1 MIATGTYELLAI
13 KFAAE
18 GGFRHPVRL
27 SKRLD
32 TMSGLSRRSFLVG
45 SATTVAAP
53 SVVLAQ
59 GSADL
64 DVAIIG
70 AGAAGIAAA
79 RRIAAAN
86 RRFVLLEASDRIGG
100 RCVTDTTTFGVPF
113 DLGAHWI
120 HRPDGSLLT
129 GSAQTTALEIYPA
142 PRGQTVRVG
151 PRNARDSELET
162 FVPSLVRAR
171 RAIVDAGRG
180 RADGPAARV
189 LPTDLGD
196 WRSTIEFVLG
206 PFACSKDLASVSAVD
221 LARVPERDNDAFCRQ
236 GYGALI
242 AKLAAGLPIRLS
254 SPVTRIEW
262 DRNGVE
268 IVTARG
274 QVRARTAIV
283 TVSTNVLTSGKITFK
298 PEIARRQLEAA
309 AALSLG
315 SYDHIALD
323 ISRNP
328 MNLQRDDLVFE
339 KSTGNRTAAL
349 LANVSGGS
357 LQMVEVA
364 GDFGRELSSKG
375 EATMIEF
382 AREWIASLFGTNA
395 KNAIKRSFATR
406 WNEDPFVLGA
416 MSVAAPGGADA
427 RKILAEP
434 FAGRIW
440 LAGEALHE
448 TQWGTVNGA
457 WESGQ
462 RTAEAALRQ
471 LGALKAPEEKPAQRS
486 RKRHR

>member
-1 MIATGTYELLAI
+1 
-13 KFAAE
+13 
-18 GGFRHPVRL
+18 
-27 SKRLD
+27 
-32 TMSGLSRRSFLVG
+32 MSGLSRRSFLAA
-45 SATTVAAP
+45 SAAVVAAP
-53 SVVLAQ
+53 SVVRAQ
-59 GSADL
+59 GGADL

-100 RCVTDTTTFGVPF
+100 RCVTDTATFGVPF

-120 HRPDGSLLT
+120 HRPDGSQLT
-129 GSAQTTALEIYPA
+129 GATQTTGFEIYAA

-162 FVPSLVRAR
+162 FIPSLVRAR

-189 LPTDLGD
+189 LPADLGD

-206 PFACSKDLASVSAVD
+206 PFACGKDLASVSVVD
-221 LARVPERDNDAFCRQ
+221 LARVPERDSDAFCRQ

-242 AKLAAGLPIRLS
+242 AKLAVGLPVRLS
-254 SPVTRIEW
+254 TPVSRIEW
-262 DRNGVE
+262 DRGGVVV
-268 IVTARG
+268 VTAKG
-274 QVRARTAIV
+274 QVRARSAIV

-298 PEIARRQLEAA
+298 PEIARRQLDAA

-315 SYDHIALD
+315 SYDHIAFD
-323 ISRNP
+323 MPRNP

-339 KSTGNRTAAL
+339 KSPGNRTAAL
-349 LANVSGGS
+349 LANVSGTS

-375 EATMIEF
+375 EGVMIEF
-382 AREWIASLFGTNA
+382 AREWIASLFGANA
-395 KNAIKRSFATR
+395 KNAIKRSYATR

-416 MSVAAPGGADA
+416 MSVAAPGSADA
-427 RKILAEP
+427 RKILTEP
-434 FAGRIW
+434 FAGRVW

-471 LGALKAPEEKPAQRS
+471 LGALKNPEEEKPAQRS

>member
-1 MIATGTYELLAI
+1 
-13 KFAAE
+13 
-18 GGFRHPVRL
+18 
-27 SKRLD
+27 
-32 TMSGLSRRSFLVG
+32 MSGLSRRSFLAV
-45 SATTVAAP
+45 SAAVVAAP
-53 SVVLAQ
+53 SVVRAQ
-59 GSADL
+59 GGADL

-100 RCVTDTTTFGVPF
+100 RCVTDTATFGVPF

-120 HRPDGSLLT
+120 HRPDGSQLT
-129 GSAQTTALEIYPA
+129 GATQTTGFEIYTA

-162 FVPSLVRAR
+162 FIPSLVRAR

-189 LPTDLGD
+189 LPADLGD

-206 PFACSKDLASVSAVD
+206 PFACGKDLASVSVVD
-221 LARVPERDNDAFCRQ
+221 LARVPERDSDAFCRQ

-242 AKLAAGLPIRLS
+242 AKLAVGLPVRLS
-254 SPVTRIEW
+254 TPVSRIEW
-262 DRNGVE
+262 DRGGVVV
-268 IVTARG
+268 VTAKG
-274 QVRARTAIV
+274 QVRARSAIV

-298 PEIARRQLEAA
+298 PEIARRQLDAA

-315 SYDHIALD
+315 SYDHIAFD
-323 ISRNP
+323 MPRNP

-339 KSTGNRTAAL
+339 KSPGNRTAAL
-349 LANVSGGS
+349 LANVSGTS

-375 EATMIEF
+375 EGVMIEF
-382 AREWIASLFGTNA
+382 AREWIASLFGANA
-395 KNAIKRSFATR
+395 KNAIKRSYATR

-416 MSVAAPGGADA
+416 MSVAAPGSADA
-427 RKILAEP
+427 RKILTEP
-434 FAGRIW
+434 FAGRVW

-471 LGALKAPEEKPAQRS
+471 LGALKNPEEEKPAQRS

>member
-1 MIATGTYELLAI
+1 
-13 KFAAE
+13 
-18 GGFRHPVRL
+18 
-27 SKRLD
+27 
-32 TMSGLSRRSFLVG
+32 MSGLSRRSFLAA
-45 SATTVAAP
+45 SAAVVAAP
-53 SVVLAQ
+53 SVVRAQ
-59 GSADL
+59 GGADL

-100 RCVTDTTTFGVPF
+100 RCVTDTATFGVPF

-120 HRPDGSLLT
+120 HRPDGSQLT
-129 GSAQTTALEIYPA
+129 GATQTTGFEIYAA

-162 FVPSLVRAR
+162 FIPSLVRAR

-189 LPTDLGD
+189 LPADLGD

-206 PFACSKDLASVSAVD
+206 PFACGKDLASVSVVD

-242 AKLAAGLPIRLS
+242 AKLAAGLPVRLS
-254 SPVTRIEW
+254 TPVSRIEW
-262 DRNGVE
+262 DRGGVE
-268 IVTARG
+268 VVTAKG
-274 QVRARTAIV
+274 QVRARSAIV

-298 PEIARRQLEAA
+298 PEIARRQLDAA

-315 SYDHIALD
+315 SDDHIAFD
-323 ISRNP
+323 MPRNP

-339 KSTGNRTAAL
+339 KSPGNRTAAL
-349 LANVSGGS
+349 LANVSGTS

-375 EATMIEF
+375 EGAMIEF
-382 AREWIASLFGTNA
+382 TREWIASLFGANA
-395 KNAIKRSFATR
+395 KNAIKRSYATR

-416 MSVAAPGGADA
+416 MSVAAPGSADA

-434 FAGRIW
+434 FAGRVW

-471 LGALKAPEEKPAQRS
+471 LGALKNPEEGKPAQRS
-486 RKRHR
+486 RKRRR

>member
-1 MIATGTYELLAI
+1 
-13 KFAAE
+13 
-18 GGFRHPVRL
+18 
-27 SKRLD
+27 
-32 TMSGLSRRSFLVG
+32 MSGLSRRSFLAV
-45 SATTVAAP
+45 SAAVVAAP
-53 SVVLAQ
+53 SVVRAQ
-59 GSADL
+59 GGADL

-100 RCVTDTTTFGVPF
+100 RCVTDTATFGVPF

-120 HRPDGSLLT
+120 HRPDGSQLT
-129 GSAQTTALEIYPA
+129 GATQTTGFEIYTA

-162 FVPSLVRAR
+162 FIPSLVRAR

-189 LPTDLGD
+189 LPADLGD

-206 PFACSKDLASVSAVD
+206 PFACGKDLASVSVVD

-242 AKLAAGLPIRLS
+242 AKLAVGLPVRLS
-254 SPVTRIEW
+254 TPVSRIEW
-262 DRNGVE
+262 DRGGVVV
-268 IVTARG
+268 VTAKG
-274 QVRARTAIV
+274 QVRARSAIV

-298 PEIARRQLEAA
+298 PEIARRQLDAA

-315 SYDHIALD
+315 SYDHIAFD
-323 ISRNP
+323 MPRNP

-339 KSTGNRTAAL
+339 KSPGNRTAAL
-349 LANVSGGS
+349 LANVSGTS

-375 EATMIEF
+375 EGAMIEF
-382 AREWIASLFGTNA
+382 AREWIASLFGANA
-395 KNAIKRSFATR
+395 KNAIKRSYATR

-416 MSVAAPGGADA
+416 MSVAAPGSADA
-427 RKILAEP
+427 RKILTEP
-434 FAGRIW
+434 FAGRVW

-471 LGALKAPEEKPAQRS
+471 LGALKNPEEEKPAQRS

>member
-1 MIATGTYELLAI
+1 LPLKAGSGILSTS
-13 KFAAE
+13 
-18 GGFRHPVRL
+18 

-32 TMSGLSRRSFLVG
+32 TMSGLSRRSFLAV
-45 SATTVAAP
+45 SAAVVAAP
-53 SVVLAQ
+53 SVVRAQ
-59 GSADL
+59 GGADL

-100 RCVTDTTTFGVPF
+100 RCVTDTATFGVPF

-120 HRPDGSLLT
+120 HRPDGSQLT
-129 GSAQTTALEIYPA
+129 GATQTTGFEIYTA

-162 FVPSLVRAR
+162 FIPSLVRAR

-189 LPTDLGD
+189 LPADLGD

-206 PFACSKDLASVSAVD
+206 PFACGKDLASVSVVD

-242 AKLAAGLPIRLS
+242 AKLAAGLPVRLS
-254 SPVTRIEW
+254 TPVSRIGW
-262 DRNGVE
+262 DRSGVE
-268 IVTARG
+268 VVTAKG
-274 QVRARTAIV
+274 QVRARSAIV

-298 PEIARRQLEAA
+298 PEIARRQLDAA

-315 SYDHIALD
+315 SYDHIAFD
-323 ISRNP
+323 MPRNP

-339 KSTGNRTAAL
+339 KSPGNRTAAL
-349 LANVSGGS
+349 LANVSGTS

-375 EATMIEF
+375 EGAMIEF

-395 KNAIKRSFATR
+395 KNAIKRSYATR

-416 MSVAAPGGADA
+416 MSVAAPGSADA

-434 FAGRIW
+434 FAGRVW

-471 LGALKAPEEKPAQRS
+471 LGALKNPEEEKPAQRS

>member
-1 MIATGTYELLAI
+1 
-13 KFAAE
+13 
-18 GGFRHPVRL
+18 
-27 SKRLD
+27 
-32 TMSGLSRRSFLVG
+32 MSGLSRRSFLAV
-45 SATTVAAP
+45 SAAVVAAP
-53 SVVLAQ
+53 SVVRAQ
-59 GSADL
+59 GGADL

-100 RCVTDTTTFGVPF
+100 RCVTDTATFGVPF

-120 HRPDGSLLT
+120 HRPDGSQLT
-129 GSAQTTALEIYPA
+129 GATQTTGFEIYTA

-162 FVPSLVRAR
+162 FIPSLVRAR

-189 LPTDLGD
+189 LPADLGD

-206 PFACSKDLASVSAVD
+206 PFACGKDLASVSVVD

-242 AKLAAGLPIRLS
+242 AKLAVGLPVRLS
-254 SPVTRIEW
+254 TPVSRIEW
-262 DRNGVE
+262 DRGGVVV
-268 IVTARG
+268 VTAKG
-274 QVRARTAIV
+274 QVRARSAIV

-298 PEIARRQLEAA
+298 PEIARRQLDAA

-315 SYDHIALD
+315 SYDHIAFD
-323 ISRNP
+323 MPRNP

-339 KSTGNRTAAL
+339 KSPGNRTAAL
-349 LANVSGGS
+349 LANVSGTS

-375 EATMIEF
+375 EGVMIEF
-382 AREWIASLFGTNA
+382 AREWIASLFGANA
-395 KNAIKRSFATR
+395 KNAIKRSYATR

-416 MSVAAPGGADA
+416 MSVAAPGSADA
-427 RKILAEP
+427 RKILTEP
-434 FAGRIW
+434 FAGRVW

-471 LGALKAPEEKPAQRS
+471 LGALKNPEEEKPAQRS